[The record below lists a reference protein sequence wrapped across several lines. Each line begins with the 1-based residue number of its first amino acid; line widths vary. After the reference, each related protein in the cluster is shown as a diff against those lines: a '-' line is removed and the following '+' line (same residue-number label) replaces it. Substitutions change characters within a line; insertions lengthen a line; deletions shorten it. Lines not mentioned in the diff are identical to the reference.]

1 MAWVLIDA
9 EGVIAVHDRVLN
21 PGELAG
27 LAGGRSIEGALARV
41 ENRIAYGLIG
51 DAHDLAAA
59 YAVAL
64 ARGHAFNDANKRTA
78 FAVMELVLRM
88 NAATA
93 SHDVMEAAA
102 WIIAVASGE
111 RDETDL
117 AAWLRAKTGVQDGG

>member
-1 MAWVLIDA
+1 MAWVLIDT
-9 EGVIAVHDRVLN
+9 EGVIAIHDRVLN

-64 ARGHAFNDANKRTA
+64 ARAHAFNDGNKRTA
-78 FAVMELVLRM
+78 FAVMELVLRL

-117 AAWLRAKTGVQDGG
+117 AAWLRAEAGVQDGG